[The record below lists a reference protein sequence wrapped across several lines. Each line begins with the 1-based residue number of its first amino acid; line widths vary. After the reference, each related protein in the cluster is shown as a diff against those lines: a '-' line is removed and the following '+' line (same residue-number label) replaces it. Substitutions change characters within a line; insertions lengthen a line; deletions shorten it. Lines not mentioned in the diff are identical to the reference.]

1 MWKCAEKGCL
11 KSTQKLLKQLQQQ
24 QHRTTE
30 DALQNKAGNF
40 SLSALKSCR
49 LISTKSCD
57 PEKSK
62 PTLAKNNKQQ
72 QFMRNIKL

>member
-40 SLSALKSCR
+40 SLSALKSC

-72 QFMRNIKL
+72 QFMRNIQL